1 MAARLLDVVLATL
14 IVGVIASAYNFL
26 TGNSF
31 TPAALFIVP
40 FTLFWS
46 LLLGTWGASGHP
58 ATLWF
63 LALLAV
69 TIAALVAVMR
79 IEMRVAR
86 VLANSVVLGA
96 QVLGWLWLF
105 MVLRIIV

>member
-1 MAARLLDVVLATL
+1 LLAT
-14 IVGVIASAYNFL
+14 
-26 TGNSF
+26 
-31 TPAALFIVP
+31 
-40 FTLFWS
+40 
-46 LLLGTWGASGHP
+46 
-58 ATLWF
+58 
-63 LALLAV
+63 